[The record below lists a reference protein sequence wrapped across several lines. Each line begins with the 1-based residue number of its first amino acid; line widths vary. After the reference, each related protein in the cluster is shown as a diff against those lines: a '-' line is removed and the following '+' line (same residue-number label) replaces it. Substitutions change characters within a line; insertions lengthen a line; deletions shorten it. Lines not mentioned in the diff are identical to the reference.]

1 MIPVSVEEIAQI
13 VGGTVAGDG
22 SVTVT
27 GPAVLDSRNVG
38 PGGMLVAFAG
48 ENVDG
53 HDFAAQAGEA
63 GAVAVLGSRAT
74 ALPTVVAQDAELA
87 LQTLAQNVVARLR
100 PELNV
105 IAVTGSQ
112 GKTSTKDLL
121 AAVFASVGPTIA
133 TFGNLNNELG
143 APITMLRAEAET
155 RFLVLEMGARY
166 VGDIARLAALAPP
179 NVSIVLNVGKAHLG
193 KFGSQDA
200 IAQGKSELVSGLTPG
215 GTAVLN
221 ADDQRVLAMRSLT
234 DGPVLTYGLA
244 DDADVRVINLTL
256 DALGRPSF
264 DLSTADATA
273 HVALPLI
280 GAHQAHNAAAVAAAA
295 LAVGVPL
302 DATATALGTVTLT
315 KWRMQLSELANGAT
329 LLNDAYNSSP
339 GSARS
344 SLDALAAID
353 GARRIAVL
361 GQILELGDTAGEEHR
376 TLGEYAATKADIVLA
391 VGGGDVP
398 ALAEGAGARAVAVAS
413 NDEAIAWLRANLATD
428 DVVLVKASRGARLD
442 EVAAA
447 LV

>member
-1 MIPVSVEEIAQI
+1 MIPISVEEIAQI

-22 SVTVT
+22 SATVT
-27 GPAVLDSRNVG
+27 GPAVLDSRTVG
-38 PGGMLVAFAG
+38 VGGMLVAFAG
-48 ENVDG
+48 ENADG
-53 HDFAAQAGEA
+53 HDFAIQAGEA

-74 ALPTVVAQDAELA
+74 ELPTVVVEDAELA

-100 PELNV
+100 PELTV

-121 AAVFASVGPTIA
+121 SAVFASVGPTIA

-200 IAQGKSELVSGLTPG
+200 IAHGKSELVSGLTPG

-221 ADDQRVLAMRSLT
+221 IDDPRVLAMRSLT
-234 DGPVLTYGLA
+234 DGPVLTYGFGEG
-244 DDADVRVINLTL
+244 ADVRVANLTQ

-264 DLSTADATA
+264 DLVTGEATA
-273 HVALPLI
+273 HVTLPLI

-302 DATATALGTVTLT
+302 DVAATALATVTLT

-361 GQILELGDTAGEEHR
+361 GQILELGETAGDEHR

-398 ALAEGAGARAVAVAS
+398 ALAEGAGDRAVAVAT
-413 NDEAIAWLRANLATD
+413 NEEAIAWLQANLAAD
-428 DVVLVKASRGARLD
+428 DIVLIKASRGARLD

-447 LV
+447 IA